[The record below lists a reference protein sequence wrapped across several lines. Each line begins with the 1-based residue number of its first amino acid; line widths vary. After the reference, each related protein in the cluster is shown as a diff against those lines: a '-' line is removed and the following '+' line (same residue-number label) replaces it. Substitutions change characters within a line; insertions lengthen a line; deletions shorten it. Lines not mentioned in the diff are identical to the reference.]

1 MRKAL
6 ASLVA
11 ALALPSL
18 ALAGEVE
25 IGGFAG
31 YTFPFYS
38 HTFTY
43 DPGPVQL
50 EDLPG
55 VSIEQNGSF
64 QLKASGGAVFGGW
77 VGFFPLDSV
86 GFEARVDSGALNVE
100 TDSPSYH
107 VHVTLPPPLAP
118 VDTNLSLKT
127 SQASLRAADPLSL
140 NLKLRTG
147 GDTRVYL
154 SGGISYLPNMSF
166 SLEQTVALG
175 VSEVNLETNEL
186 KIATITLRAKRKPG
200 DPKSSWGGNAGL
212 GVRIPLG
219 ERGGLVLE
227 GRGFFFPKQTYQWEG
242 VVNTDNP
249 LGEVEQKLLDR
260 VLERVDPVD
269 FKPWWVQATIGVC
282 YRF

>member
-1 MRKAL
+1 MRKV
-6 ASLVA
+6 LVA
-11 ALALPSL
+11 LLALLALPAL

-38 HTFTY
+38 HTFEY
-43 DPGPVQL
+43 DPGPVSV
-50 EDLPG
+50 DIPG
-55 VSIEQNGSF
+55 VSIEQSGSF
-64 QLKASGGAVFGGW
+64 KLKASGAAVFGGT
-77 VGFFPLDSV
+77 VAYYPVDVLGLEARLDS
-86 GFEARVDSGALNVE
+86 GDLNVQSE
-100 TDSPSYH
+100 NPSYH

-127 SQASLRAADPLSL
+127 TQASLRSANPLSL

-166 SLEQTVALG
+166 SVEQTAALG
-175 VSEVNLETNEL
+175 VSAVNLETGNLE
-186 KIATITLRAKRKPG
+186 IATITLRAKRKPG
-200 DPKSSWGGNAGL
+200 DIKNSWGGNAGL

-219 ERGGLVLE
+219 EHGGLILE
-227 GRGFFFPKQTYQWEG
+227 GRGFFFPKQTFQWEG
-242 VVNTDNP
+242 VVDTP
-249 LGEVEQKLLDR
+249 LDEVEQKLLDR
-260 VLERVDPVD
+260 VLERIDPVEIQ
-269 FKPWWVQATIGVC
+269 PWWVQATLGVC